1 MKFQTILNTIF
12 VLTLLTLTVACSSTA
27 GSQTIEEKQR
37 LARMHSSLA
46 YEFMLNENASV
57 AEGEAEEA
65 LRLNPTGVE
74 PNYVMARVQLM
85 QGRHEQ
91 AISYYDK
98 ALLADPYSVMVLN
111 DYGLYL
117 CRQGEVEHAMEKFD
131 RAGSVMM
138 NPRRMMSF
146 TRAASCLIG
155 LDEYARAEYYL
166 LKALELDPGS
176 ASVLFNLA
184 RTSYNQN
191 DIENARDYMDR
202 YLAHVKAPDAQARAL
217 MKNIRYNQKTD
228 E

>member
-1 MKFQTILNTIF
+1 MKLRTRLHVIFIILMLALIA
-12 VLTLLTLTVACSSTA
+12 ACSSTV
-27 GSQTIEEKQR
+27 GSQTTEEKQR
-37 LARMHSSLA
+37 LARIHSTLA

-74 PNYVMARVQLM
+74 SNYVMARVQLM
-85 QGRHEQ
+85 QGNYEQ
-91 AISYYDK
+91 AVSYYDK
-98 ALLADPYSVMVLN
+98 ALLADPYSVMVLI
-111 DYGLYL
+111 DYGQYL

-138 NPRRMMSF
+138 NPRRMISF

-166 LKALELDPGS
+166 LKALELDPDS

-184 RTSYNQN
+184 RTSYNQDDN
-191 DIENARDYMDR
+191 ENARVYMDR
-202 YLAHVKAPDAQARAL
+202 YLAQVKTPDAQARAL
-217 MKNIRYNQKTD
+217 MKNIHYIQATD